1 MISILYP
8 DAATQKDMGKAE
20 IRAILNTIALILDR
34 RLTHPHLYVKIPR
47 NMNQEKS
54 TRFFSSY
61 YFYGTENQHAVGG
74 A

>member
-1 MISILYP
+1 
-8 DAATQKDMGKAE
+8 MGKAE
-20 IRAILNTIALILDR
+20 IQAILTTIVLISDH
-34 RLTHPHLYVKIPR
+34 RLTHILLYVKIPR

-54 TRFFSSY
+54 IRFFSSY